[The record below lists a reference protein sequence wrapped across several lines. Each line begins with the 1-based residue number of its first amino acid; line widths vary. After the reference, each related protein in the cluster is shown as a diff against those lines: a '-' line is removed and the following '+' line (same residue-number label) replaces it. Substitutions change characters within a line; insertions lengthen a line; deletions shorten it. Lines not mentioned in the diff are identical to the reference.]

1 MRGAVAPKRLMTN
14 LLQMIEATAA
24 RGADGLVGTAR
35 EELSRA
41 LYALRR
47 DDGGFAG
54 LDGRSDP
61 YYTLFAWFGLR
72 ALGASY
78 DRDRLCAYMATH
90 RHAAHAIDAQC
101 AALLLACEGRSPHAT
116 QWSLIQSLLRGDAHG
131 GAYALFLR
139 CLAVRRIPRW
149 AARAAWWH
157 QRRLFQA
164 DRASRL
170 PTPQLAAGL
179 VLAAL
184 AGAEALDLVNTL
196 EGRHCA
202 GGGFASAPNAPAD
215 LLATAVARFALGLSA
230 DADKA
235 PCLRATQA
243 QDLTFIEACWL
254 DDGLFGASPAAA
266 HGDAEHTFYG
276 LLALG
281 TCAGITRSG

>member
-1 MRGAVAPKRLMTN
+1 MRRARTSKRLMTHP
-14 LLQMIEATAA
+14 LQAIEATAA
-24 RGADGLVGTAR
+24 RGADGLVGAAR
-35 EELSRA
+35 EELGRA

-61 YYTLFAWFGLR
+61 YYTLFAWLGLR
-72 ALGASY
+72 TLGASY
-78 DRDRLCAYMATH
+78 ECHSLCAYMATH
-90 RHAAHAIDAQC
+90 RRAASAVDAQC

-116 QWSLIQSLLRGDAHG
+116 QWSLLIPSLLRGDTHG

-139 CLAVRRIPRW
+139 CLAMRRIPRW

-184 AGAEALDLVNTL
+184 AGAEALDLVSTL
-196 EGRHCA
+196 EGRHRA
-202 GGGFASAPNAPAD
+202 NGGFASAPNAPAD
-215 LLATAVARFALGLSA
+215 LLATAVARFALGFSA
-230 DADKA
+230 DADEMS
-235 PCLRATQA
+235 CLRTTQA
-243 QDLTFIEACWL
+243 QDLAFIEACWQ
-254 DDGLFGASPAAA
+254 DDGLFGASPAAT
-266 HGDAEHTFYG
+266 HGDAEHAFYG

-281 TCAGITRSG
+281 TCATVT

>member
-1 MRGAVAPKRLMTN
+1 MRRARTSKRLMTHP
-14 LLQMIEATAA
+14 LQAIEATAA
-24 RGADGLVGTAR
+24 RGADGLVGAAR
-35 EELSRA
+35 EELSCA

-61 YYTLFAWFGLR
+61 YYTLFAWLGLR

-78 DRDRLCAYMATH
+78 DRDGLCAYMATH
-90 RHAAHAIDAQC
+90 RRAASAVDAQC

-116 QWSLIQSLLRGDAHG
+116 QWSLLIPSLLRGDTHG

-139 CLAVRRIPRW
+139 CLAMRRIPRW

-184 AGAEALDLVNTL
+184 AGAEALDLVSTL
-196 EGRHCA
+196 EGRHRA
-202 GGGFASAPNAPAD
+202 NGGFASAPNAPAD
-215 LLATAVARFALGLSA
+215 LLATAVARFALGFSA
-230 DADKA
+230 DADEMS
-235 PCLRATQA
+235 CLRTTQA
-243 QDLTFIEACWL
+243 QDLAFIEACWQ
-254 DDGLFGASPAAA
+254 DDGLFGASPAAT

-281 TCAGITRSG
+281 TCATVT

>member
-61 YYTLFAWFGLR
+61 YYTLFAWLGLR

-78 DRDRLCAYMATH
+78 DRNGLCTYMAAH

-164 DRASRL
+164 DRTARL

-184 AGAEALDLVNTL
+184 AGAEAPGLVSTL
-196 EGRHCA
+196 EGRHRA
-202 GGGFASAPNAPAD
+202 NGGFASAPNSPAD
-215 LLATAVARFALGLSA
+215 LLATAVARFALGFSA
-230 DADKA
+230 DADKTSK
-235 PCLRATQA
+235 RE
-243 QDLTFIEACWL
+243 QDLVFIEACWL
-254 DDGLFGASPAAA
+254 DDGLFGASPAAT

-281 TCAGITRSG
+281 TCATVT